1 MSALSKLNSLHIRV
15 GELADY
21 ICISEWVTVI
31 CYTCKKT
38 QSVQLFI
45 LDMWVKMQ
53 IKKDRE
59 EWRSCG
65 MALRGLVCLWMRMAL
80 EERRHGL
87 RRQTSREDERRD
99 GDLLLVKTK
108 PPHHHSARLLY
119 EKADRVPFSFCLT
132 HKPPLMYDVRGIL
145 CSVFFYLY
153 EEGHSYSH
161 QIHHPSPVFLN
172 SSRQLGKQS

>member
-53 IKKDRE
+53 KKKKRQG
-59 EWRSCG
+59 G
-65 MALRGLVCLWMRMAL
+65 MAFLWDGFERISLSLDEDGIRGEKTRT
-80 EERRHGL
+80 EE
-87 RRQTSREDERRD
+87 TN
-99 GDLLLVKTK
+99 K
-108 PPHHHSARLLY
+108 
-119 EKADRVPFSFCLT
+119 
-132 HKPPLMYDVRGIL
+132 
-145 CSVFFYLY
+145 
-153 EEGHSYSH
+153 
-161 QIHHPSPVFLN
+161 
-172 SSRQLGKQS
+172 